1 MGVMLAPAIVE
12 RCYRRADAADWQV
25 PIESFAE
32 ALERSLRK
40 STARTPKEIERYL
53 DALHLKDLALACAC
67 AAGHDAAWER
77 FILTVRPALYRSAD
91 AIDSTGGA
99 RELADSL
106 YADLYGTSERD
117 GRRQSLFRYFH
128 GRSSLGTWVRAV
140 LAQRHVDRMRQR
152 KRNEPLPLEDSA
164 GVVAS
169 PVSMDNPDRPLH
181 VDRLNRALGRALAD
195 LAARDRLRLG
205 CYYAQDMTLGEIGR
219 LLNEH
224 EATVSRH
231 LARTRRAL
239 RESIETCLRIEERLT
254 EPQIAECLT
263 SLMSDAGPLDLSALL
278 ATADSHKEFVENRSS
293 GKRTP

>member
-12 RCYRRADAADWQV
+12 RCYRRAAAAEWHV
-25 PIESFAE
+25 PVESFAE
-32 ALERSLRK
+32 ALARSLEK
-40 STARTPKEIERYL
+40 STARSPREIERYL
-53 DALHLKDLALACAC
+53 ESLHLKDLALACAC

-77 FILTVRPALYRSAD
+77 FILTERPALYRGAD
-91 AIDSTGGA
+91 AIDPSGGA

-106 YADLYGTSERD
+106 YADLYGTSERE

-128 GRSSLGTWVRAV
+128 GRSSLATWLRAV
-140 LAQRHVDRMRQR
+140 LAQRYVDRVRQG
-152 KRNEPLPLEDSA
+152 KKHEPLPLEDSPSA
-164 GVVAS
+164 VAS
-169 PVSMDNPDRPLH
+169 PVSMENPERPLH
-181 VDRLNRALGRALAD
+181 VDRLSRALGHALAA

-205 CYYAQDMTLGEIGR
+205 CYYAQDMTLAEIGR

-239 RESIETCLRIEERLT
+239 RESIETYLRTEERLT
-254 EPQIAECLT
+254 EPQVAECLT
-263 SLMSDAGPLDLSALL
+263 SLMDDAGPLDLSALL
-278 ATADSHKEFVENRSS
+278 ATAGGHKEFAQNRSS